1 MFNNNFINSLLIL
14 FDNYKIVFYIE
25 FISILLLLC
34 LYIFTL
40 IVIKIFKKIVK
51 KKEQSINNDSIKVNL
66 LEKILILNQD
76 LVNNS

>member
-51 KKEQSINNDSIKVNL
+51 KKNNP
-66 LEKILILNQD
+66 
-76 LVNNS
+76 